1 MNDVLQ
7 ALTEREKDALRLLAS
22 GHDAKSVARQLEL
35 SVHTVNERLRT
46 ARRKMGVSS
55 SRAAARHL
63 AQAEQG
69 DPKFFGDKKLGAV
82 EETRGVGGFRHSQNR
97 RGLLSVWRIGG
108 LVVMLLIAA
117 AALIYGHSVNPDA
130 RVSNTPQAAAATATY
145 AVPSDAVGAAQAWVA
160 LLDKQQWNESW
171 RTAGTAFKTQVT
183 PDAWAA
189 NIRSVRETVGPVASR
204 VEQSATRTTTLPG
217 APAGDYVV
225 IQYQTA
231 FGNKSGAIETI
242 ALMREGSD
250 WKVNGYFIR

>member
-22 GHDAKSVARQLEL
+22 GHDAKSVARQLGL

-82 EETRGVGGFRHSQNR
+82 EETQGVGGFRHSQNR
-97 RGLLSVWRIGG
+97 RGPLSVWRIGG

-117 AALIYGHSVNPDA
+117 AALIYGHSVNPDFRA
-130 RVSNTPQAAAATATY
+130 SSSPQTAAATATY
-145 AVPSDAVGAAQAWVA
+145 SVPSEAVGEAQAWVA

-171 RTAGTAFKTQVT
+171 RTAGTTFKSQLTQ
-183 PDAWAA
+183 DAWASTA
-189 NIRSVRETVGPVASR
+189 RSLHETVGPVVSR

-217 APAGDYVV
+217 APVGDYVV
-225 IQYQTA
+225 IQYQTT

-242 ALMREGSD
+242 ALTHEGSD